1 MLFSMLPSSIT
12 QEAFA
17 KINVHLAVSARREDG
32 YHDLSSLFQLISLHD
47 TVSVAVSEA
56 PCFSCVVRGLEGICP
71 SEDNSMSKA
80 ARLWCQCAGV
90 SCAVV
95 VDCMK
100 RIPVEAGLGG
110 GSSDAAAVLCAL
122 ESLFPEK
129 AVGARKLMALGLRLG
144 SDVPFF
150 LCGSTAAWGRGR
162 GEWLTPVATP
172 SEYHV
177 LVVMPRSFSV
187 STANAFAALDMLRAE
202 GVGGCPATEFSVQ
215 DIACIYGKPCATW
228 PFFNDFSQVIGH
240 EDFYSVLDAACKA
253 VGNTFGSLTGS
264 GAAWYAVSLDNEA
277 LDAVCLA
284 VATEFGDEV
293 CTFRAKM
300 LCNQLCDGTL

>member
-1 MLFSMLPSSIT
+1 MLFSMLPSSTT
-12 QEAFA
+12 QDAFA
-17 KINVHLAVSARREDG
+17 KINMHLAVSARREDG

-47 TVSVAVSEA
+47 TVSVTVRAAS
-56 PCFSCVVRGLEGICP
+56 CFSCIVRGLEGICP

-80 ARLWCQCAGV
+80 ARLWCRRTGV

-95 VDCMK
+95 IDCVK

-110 GSSDAAAVLCAL
+110 GSSDAAAVLRAL

-129 AVGARKLMALGLRLG
+129 SLGSEALMDLGLHIG

-162 GEWLTPVATP
+162 GERLTPVATP
-172 SEYHV
+172 SGYHV

-187 STANAFAALDMLRAE
+187 STAKAFAALDVSRSGIASD
-202 GVGGCPATEFSVQ
+202 CPAEPSVQ
-215 DIACIYGKPCATW
+215 NIARIYGEPCANW
-228 PFFNDFSQVIGH
+228 PFYNDFARVVGH
-240 EDFYSVLDAACKA
+240 EDFYSALDAACKA

-277 LDAVCLA
+277 LDAVGLA
-284 VATEFGDEV
+284 VVTEFGDGV